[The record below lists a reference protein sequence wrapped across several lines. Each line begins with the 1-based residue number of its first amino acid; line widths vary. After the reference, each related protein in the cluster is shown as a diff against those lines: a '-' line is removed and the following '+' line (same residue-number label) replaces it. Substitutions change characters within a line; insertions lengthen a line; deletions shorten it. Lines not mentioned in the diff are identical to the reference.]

1 MRTDRLRNNADEDI
15 QPTDYEDHYNDGTD
29 TYATDDLEEVWE
41 DQVHD
46 LGEMTPDDVADELTT
61 EILPDKFT
69 PDEETE
75 AG

>member
-1 MRTDRLRNNADEDI
+1 MRIDRLKKDGDEDI
-15 QPTDYEDHYNDGTD
+15 QPTDYEDHYNDATD
-29 TYATDDLEEVWE
+29 TYATDDLDEVRQ

-46 LGEMTPDDVADELTT
+46 LGEMTPDDVIDEPTT
-61 EILPDKFT
+61 EIMPDKFT